1 MCAHVVLR
9 GCAQIAGPLCWAM
22 SLNIQFIG
30 QEGGSMACGNMVSG
44 LTKHLMMLLLRP
56 PHASMKQAKGIT
68 VDGDAAAQAQPCQ
81 PRFTCAK

>member
-1 MCAHVVLR
+1 
-9 GCAQIAGPLCWAM
+9 
-22 SLNIQFIG
+22 
-30 QEGGSMACGNMVSG
+30 MACGNMVSG

-81 PRFTCAK
+81 PRKCGSSFLQDCQSGTKVLTTYTSAIG